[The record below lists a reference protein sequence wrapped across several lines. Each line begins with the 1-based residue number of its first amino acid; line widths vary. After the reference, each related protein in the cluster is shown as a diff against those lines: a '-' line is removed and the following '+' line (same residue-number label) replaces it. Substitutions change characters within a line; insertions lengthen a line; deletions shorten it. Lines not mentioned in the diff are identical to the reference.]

1 MQTHE
6 AGYFVK
12 ELDFLNL
19 TSVNYNLVNLL
30 GCCKYIHQQ
39 GFPLLFLFKKRYNKY
54 ISACQKRENIEQEVV
69 R

>member
-39 GFPLLFLFKKRYNKY
+39 GFPLLFLFKKDI
-54 ISACQKRENIEQEVV
+54 ISIFLHVKKGKILNRK
-69 R
+69 